1 MAITSKKIKIITL
14 LGVLL
19 ASTLFVLNFWG
30 PSFAKSNK
38 DTVVRAAVD
47 IGSGATKLKVV
58 KVNLKKQ
65 KIEKVLADESFTV
78 QYQEEL
84 EKSSNNTFNEAVM
97 KEGLDALKKS
107 KEIAKKYGADKVVAV
122 ATASFRN
129 AANAEK
135 FIQTIHQETDIKVYV
150 VDQDLEGALGFEAT
164 AAQLDADPSNIIV
177 WDIGGGSYQFS
188 TLNEA
193 GELIVHRGVDA
204 SVPFKN
210 RVIKQIKEE
219 DPSNIRTPNPLN
231 LTQIKKAKAHAI
243 EVSKKV
249 ATVFKEKIA
258 DPKTKVIGIGNIFAY
273 RIFPLVEKKSVFTK
287 NELSEKVY
295 DLQGKKDS
303 DLGPGDY
310 NNVAVTNPILVLG
323 FMDNLGID
331 EMGVM
336 NINNA
341 DGALL
346 YAPFWNE
353 ETLLA

>member
-1 MAITSKKIKIITL
+1 MSKKIKLISIA
-14 LGVLL
+14 GMLL
-19 ASTLFVLNFWG
+19 ASILFVLSFSI
-30 PSFAKSNK
+30 PSFTGNK
-38 DTVVRAAVD
+38 DIVVRAAVD

-58 KVNLKKQ
+58 NVNLKTQ
-65 KIEKVLADESFTV
+65 KITKVLADESFTV

-84 EKSSNNTFNEAVM
+84 DKSDNNTFNASVM
-97 KEGLDALKKS
+97 KEGIEALKKS
-107 KEIAKKYGADKVVAV
+107 TEIAKKYGADKVVAV
-122 ATASFRN
+122 ATASFRK
-129 AANAEK
+129 AANAQE
-135 FIQTIHQETDIKVYV
+135 FIETINQETGIVVHV

-193 GELIVHRGVDA
+193 GELVVHRGLDA

-210 RVIKQIKEE
+210 RVIKQIKKENPT
-219 DPSNIRTPNPLN
+219 DIRTPNPLS
-231 LTQIKKAKAHAI
+231 LTEIKKAESHAI

-249 ATVFKEKIA
+249 AAVFKEKIA
-258 DPKTKVIGIGNIFAY
+258 NPNTRVIGIGNIFAY
-273 RIFPLVEKKSVFTK
+273 RIFPLVEKKSIFTK
-287 NELSEKVY
+287 AELSEKVY